1 MDVEELKE
9 VIRDDYDVIS
19 ASETLSKV
27 ISILGESKHERALLV
42 EEDGEIIGV
51 VKEKDLIRGSLM
63 TNPDETKIKKFLAK
77 TGIVRLDEL
86 TSEKVTRRFI
96 EDSTPFVLIKL
107 NGGFGVIHINEFLQ
121 KIKQEFENVE
131 IGDVMNPE
139 VITVKMYDGISKALA
154 TMRNHGISRVVVVD
168 DGNKVVGI
176 VTGKD
181 IIDRVVSL
189 GKDDR
194 LGYLSMKEKEKTLSV
209 MVEGIMSHPVI
220 TVERGDTI
228 AKAIGLMIENDVSS
242 LVVIKG
248 SIPEGIVVKKDLLEY
263 YLKTTIPKEYEV
275 QIITKG
281 IVLDDS
287 EIEKL
292 LDELNKFLGK
302 LKGSLGKA
310 HLFVCVK
317 KLKLYYRRIPLIH
330 VMMRLRSD
338 HGVFFV
344 TGESWGVE
352 FAIHATLNKLERQV
366 IKDKE
371 LVLDKRMVQR
381 FYEEVL

>member
-9 VIRDDYDVIS
+9 LIRDDYDVIS
-19 ASETLSKV
+19 ANETISKV
-27 ISILGESKHERALLV
+27 ISMLGESKHERALLV

-51 VKEKDLIRGSLM
+51 VREKDLIRGSLM

-86 TSEKVTRRFI
+86 TAEKVARRFI

-107 NGGFGVIHINEFLQ
+107 NGGFGVIHINDFLQ

-139 VITVKMYDGISKALA
+139 VITVKTYDGISKALA
-154 TMRNHGISRVVVVD
+154 TMRDHGISRVVVVD
-168 DGNKVVGI
+168 DKNKVAGI

-181 IIDRVVSL
+181 IVDRVVSL

-209 MVEGIMSHPVI
+209 MVKGVMSHPVI
-220 TVERGDTI
+220 TAERNDTI
-228 AKAIGLMIENDVSS
+228 AKAIDMMIENDISS
-242 LVVIKG
+242 LVVVKG
-248 SIPEGIVVKKDLLEY
+248 SIPEGILVKKDLVEY
-263 YLKTTIPKEYEV
+263 YLKRTIPKEYEV

-281 IVLDDS
+281 VVLDDS
-287 EIEKL
+287 EMKNL
-292 LDELNKFLGK
+292 LDELNKFLRK
-302 LKGSLGKA
+302 FKESLGKA
-310 HLFVCVK
+310 HLFVYVK
-317 KLKLYYRRIPLIH
+317 KLKLHYRRIPLIY
-330 VMMRLRSD
+330 VRMRLASD

-352 FAIHATLNKLERQV
+352 FAVHATLNKLERQV
-366 IKDKE
+366 VKDKE
-371 LVLDKRMVQR
+371 LVLDKRIVER

>member
-1 MDVEELKE
+1 MDVEELKKL
-9 VIRDDYDVIS
+9 IRDDYDVIS
-19 ASETLSKV
+19 ASETISKV
-27 ISILGESKHERALLV
+27 ISMLGESKHERALLV

-51 VKEKDLIRGSLM
+51 VREKDLVRGSLM
-63 TNPDETKIKKFLAK
+63 TNPDETKIKKFAAK

-86 TSEKVTRRFI
+86 TPDKVARRFI
-96 EDSTPFVLIKL
+96 EDSTPFVPIKL
-107 NGGFGVIHINEFLQ
+107 NGGFGVIHINDFLQ

-139 VITVKMYDGISKALA
+139 VITVKTYDGISKALA

-168 DGNKVVGI
+168 DENKVVGI
-176 VTGKD
+176 ITGKD
-181 IIDRVVSL
+181 IVDRVVSL

-194 LGYLSMKEKEKTLSV
+194 LGYLSMKEKEKTLSIV
-209 MVEGIMSHPVI
+209 VESIMSRPVI
-220 TVERGDTI
+220 TVERNDTI
-228 AKAIGLMIENDVSS
+228 AKAIGLMIENDISS
-242 LVVIKG
+242 LVVTRG
-248 SIPEGIVVKKDLLEY
+248 SIPEGVVVKKDLLEY

-281 IVLDDS
+281 VVLDDS

-292 LDELNKFLGK
+292 LDELNKFLRK
-302 LKGSLGKA
+302 FKSSLGKA
-310 HLFVCVK
+310 HLFVYIK
-317 KLKLYYRRIPLIH
+317 KLRLYYREIPLIH

-352 FAIHATLNKLERQV
+352 FAVHATLNKLERQV

-371 LVLDKRMVQR
+371 LLLDKRMVQR
-381 FYEEVL
+381 LYEEVL

>member
-9 VIRDDYDVIS
+9 LIRDDYDIIS
-19 ASETLSKV
+19 ASETISKV
-27 ISILGESKHERALLV
+27 ISMLGESKHERALLV

-51 VKEKDLIRGSLM
+51 VREKDLVRGSLM
-63 TNPDETKIKKFLAK
+63 TNPDETKIKKFAAK
-77 TGIVRLDEL
+77 TGIIRLDEL
-86 TSEKVTRRFI
+86 TPEKVARRFI
-96 EDSTPFVLIKL
+96 EDSTPFVPIKL
-107 NGGFGVIHINEFLQ
+107 SAGFGIIHINDFLQ

-139 VITVKMYDGISKALA
+139 VITVKKYDGVSKALA

-168 DGNKVVGI
+168 DENKVVGI
-176 VTGKD
+176 ITGKD
-181 IIDRVVSL
+181 IIDRVVFL

-209 MVEGIMSHPVI
+209 MVEGVMSHTVI
-220 TVERGDTI
+220 TVERNDTI
-228 AKAIGLMIENDVSS
+228 AKAIDMMIENDISS

-263 YLKTTIPKEYEV
+263 YLKKTIPKEYEV

-281 IVLDDS
+281 VVLDDS
-287 EIEKL
+287 EMENL
-292 LDELNKFLGK
+292 LDELNKFLRK
-302 LKGSLGKA
+302 FKGSLGKE
-310 HLFVCVK
+310 HLFVYVK
-317 KLKLYYRRIPLIH
+317 KLKLYYRRIPLIY
-330 VMMRLRSD
+330 VRMRLTSD

-352 FAIHATLNKLERQV
+352 FAVHATLNKLERQV

-371 LVLDKRMVQR
+371 LVLDKRIVQR